1 VSVERDPVT
10 EALDGLMVFVDDLD
24 LQVVRFLDYGADVG
38 MPEHKTAP
46 EKVVPVL
53 QRIRMYRQRLAGIEA
68 LAERH
73 VAHALG
79 TGTHA
84 PAGIPVKVHGGW
96 DRKDWQHRDIARL
109 LAENALVDEATGE
122 VDPEQMRVAMRAVYR
137 VIEAG
142 RMEWRV
148 TDLRAAGLTT
158 DGLCKEEPKRMTVQF
173 LTPAETR

>member
-1 VSVERDPVT
+1 MSIDRDPVT
-10 EALDGLMVFVDDLD
+10 EAIDGLMAFIDDLD
-24 LQVVRFLDYGADVG
+24 RQLLRLLESTGDKD
-38 MPEHKTAP
+38 PDP
-46 EKVVPVL
+46 IIRPL
-53 QRIRMYRQRLAGIEA
+53 QRIRHQRQRLAQLEA

-79 TGTHA
+79 TGQHA

-122 VDPEQMRVAMRAVYR
+122 LSRHNMAIAMEAVYA

-148 TDLRAAGLTT
+148 TDLRAAGLTM
-158 DGLCKEEPKRMTVQF
+158 DGLCKETPKRMTVQF
-173 LTPAETR
+173 LSPAETG

>member
-1 VSVERDPVT
+1 MTIDREPIV
-10 EALDGLMVFVDDLD
+10 EALDGLMAFIDDLD
-24 LQVVRFLDYGADVG
+24 HQLLRVLEHAELVVGGEVDRVTPL
-38 MPEHKTAP
+38 
-46 EKVVPVL
+46 L
-53 QRIRMYRQRLAGIEA
+53 QRIRGQRQRLAQIEA
-68 LAERH
+68 MAERH

-79 TGTHA
+79 TGQHA

-96 DRKDWQHRDIARL
+96 ERKDWQHRDIARL

-122 VDPEQMRVAMRAVYR
+122 LDPKLLAVVMPAVYR

-148 TDLRAAGLTT
+148 TDLRKAGLST